1 MNLLIE
7 IAKNAKAQ
15 AITLRRGNRCQLSGT
30 ARRVD
35 KRSAS
40 TACKP
45 IPVDALRLSTLH
57 SAGSTRRRSERG
69 FTLLEMLLVIF
80 LMALVASTGLM
91 LTEGVE
97 DQAKYD
103 ETKRRMGLIRKAIV
117 GDPTRTVNG
126 APELSGFVADMGRLP
141 LCLAEL
147 LTLGDEVVPAT
158 VPKTYE
164 SPCDDT
170 VIVSAWNLDQDTG
183 VGIGWRGPYLQVIPE
198 SGGGLRFRDGYGN
211 EGANAAND
219 ALNSGW
225 DYSVTGTT
233 TSLSSEGM
241 DLTVATDDVAAPQ
254 LIVSADWQ
262 VQLPAAVSVTF
273 ENQSGN
279 PIPPTTIP
287 PASNLNL
294 QLLIYLSDLTNV
306 IKADDGNNE
315 FLALTPTEPVLANSR
330 KSVTFTLD
338 TAPTIAIGVRGY
350 AIVCY
355 VAPPADPDEF
365 VIFDGDC
372 NTSSPNPN
380 PKPDITNIRS
390 FSVLPRQTLNLAL
403 KWIIP

>member
-7 IAKNAKAQ
+7 IAKNAKAP
-15 AITLRRGNRCQLSGT
+15 AITLRLS
-30 ARRVD
+30 
-35 KRSAS
+35 S
-40 TACKP
+40 
-45 IPVDALRLSTLH
+45 LH
-57 SAGSTRRRSERG
+57 ATSSTRRRSLRG

-103 ETKRRMGLIRKAIV
+103 ETKRRMELIRKAIV
-117 GDPTRTVNG
+117 GDPARTVNG

-147 LTLGDEVVPAT
+147 LTLGDEVLPVT
-158 VPKTYE
+158 VPKTFE

-170 VIVSAWNLDQDTG
+170 VIVSEWNLDSDTG
-183 VGIGWRGPYLQVIPE
+183 VGIGWRGPYLQVLPE

-211 EGANAAND
+211 ESANAAND

-225 DYSVTGTT
+225 DYSVNGTT
-233 TSLSSEGM
+233 SSLSSEGM

-279 PIPPTTIP
+279 PIPAVG
-287 PASNLNL
+287 ASNLNL
-294 QLLIYLSDLTNV
+294 QLLVYLSDLTSA
-306 IKADDGNNE
+306 IKGDDGTAE
-315 FLALTPTEPVLANSR
+315 LLALRPTEPVLANSR
-330 KSVTFTLD
+330 KSVNFILD
-338 TAPTIAIGVRGY
+338 TTPTIAIGIRAY
-350 AIVCY
+350 SIVCY
-355 VAPPADPDEF
+355 EAPPADPDDF

-372 NTSSPNPN
+372 DKGAPNPN

-403 KWIIP
+403 NWIIP

>member
-45 IPVDALRLSTLH
+45 IPVDALRLSTLP
-57 SAGSTRRRSERG
+57 AVGSIHHKSERG

-103 ETKRRMGLIRKAIV
+103 ETKRRMELIRKAIV

-147 LTLGDEVVPAT
+147 LRLGDEVLPAT
-158 VPKTYE
+158 VPKTFK

-170 VIVSAWNLDQDTG
+170 EIVSEWNLDQNTG
-183 VGIGWRGPYLQVIPE
+183 VGIGWRGSYLQVIPE

-211 EGANAAND
+211 EGANAAAD
-219 ALNSGW
+219 ALDSGW
-225 DYSVTGTT
+225 DYSVTAATA
-233 TSLSSEGM
+233 SLASEGM

-262 VQLPAAVSVTF
+262 VQIQAAVSVTF
-273 ENQSGN
+273 ENQSGTKL
-279 PIPPTTIP
+279 PG
-287 PASNLNL
+287 SDVNLVL
-294 QLLIYLSDLTNV
+294 RLYLSDLTDYV
-306 IKADDGNNE
+306 DSDEG
-315 FLALTPTEPVLANSR
+315 TPDYLVLA
-330 KSVTFTLD
+330 KESVLGSSQKAETFKLSTPPLL
-338 TAPTIAIGVRGY
+338 PIGQRGY

-355 VAPPADPDEF
+355 VATSDPDDF

-372 NTSSPNPN
+372 DTSGANPN
-380 PKPDITNIRS
+380 PKPDIANIRS

-403 KWIIP
+403 NWIIS

>member
-1 MNLLIE
+1 MNLLIQ
-7 IAKNAKAQ
+7 IA
-15 AITLRRGNRCQLSGT
+15 
-30 ARRVD
+30 
-35 KRSAS
+35 
-40 TACKP
+40 
-45 IPVDALRLSTLH
+45 LH

-103 ETKRRMGLIRKAIV
+103 ETKRRMELIRKAII
-117 GDPTRTVNG
+117 GDPSRTVNG
-126 APELSGFVADMGRLP
+126 APEISGFVADMGRLP

-147 LTLGDEVVPAT
+147 LRVGDEVLPAT
-158 VPKTYE
+158 DPRTFE
-164 SPCDDT
+164 SSCDDT
-170 VIVSAWNLDQDTG
+170 VIVSEWNLDQDTG
-183 VGIGWRGPYLQVIPE
+183 VGVGWRGPYLQVIPE

-211 EGANAAND
+211 EGANATTD
-219 ALNSGW
+219 ELNSGW

-241 DLTVATDDVAAPQ
+241 DLTVASDDVSAPQ

-273 ENQSGN
+273 ENQSAN
-279 PIPPTTIP
+279 PIPVASAT
-287 PASNLNL
+287 SNLNL
-294 QLLIYLSDLTNV
+294 QLRVYLSDLTSA
-306 IKADDGNNE
+306 IKGDDGTTE
-315 FLALTPTEPVLANSR
+315 LLALTPTEPVLANSR
-330 KSVTFTLD
+330 KSVNFILD
-338 TAPTIAIGVRGY
+338 TTPTIAIGNRAY

-355 VAPPADPDEF
+355 EAPPADPDDF

-372 NTSSPNPN
+372 ETSGANPN

>member
-15 AITLRRGNRCQLSGT
+15 AIALRRGNRCQLLGT
-30 ARRVD
+30 ASRVD

-45 IPVDALRLSTLH
+45 IPVDALRLSTLP
-57 SAGSTRRRSERG
+57 AVGSIHHKSERG

-103 ETKRRMGLIRKAIV
+103 ETKRRMELIRKAIV

-147 LTLGDEVVPAT
+147 LRLGDEVLPAT
-158 VPKTYE
+158 VPKTFE

-170 VIVSAWNLDQDTG
+170 EIVSDWHLDQDTG
-183 VGIGWRGPYLQVIPE
+183 VGMGWRGPYLQVIPE

-211 EGANAAND
+211 EGANAAAD
-219 ALNSGW
+219 ALDSGW
-225 DYSVTGTT
+225 DYSVTAATA
-233 TSLSSEGM
+233 SLASEGM
-241 DLTVATDDVAAPQ
+241 DLAVATDDVAAPQ

-262 VQLPAAVSVTF
+262 VPLPAAVSVTF
-273 ENQSGN
+273 ENQSGAPLPTPN
-279 PIPPTTIP
+279 PV
-287 PASNLNL
+287 NLVL
-294 QLLIYLSDLTNV
+294 RLYLSDLTDYIDSDEGTPDYLV
-306 IKADDGNNE
+306 
-315 FLALTPTEPVLANSR
+315 LTKESVLGSSQKTESFKLSTPPL
-330 KSVTFTLD
+330 L
-338 TAPTIAIGVRGY
+338 PIGQRGY
-350 AIVCY
+350 AIICHEV
-355 VAPPADPDEF
+355 PSGDPDNYR
-365 VIFDGDC
+365 IFDGDC
-372 NTSSPNPN
+372 VAENPV
-380 PKPDITNIRS
+380 PAVSNIRS

-403 KWIIP
+403 NWIIP

>member
-1 MNLLIE
+1 
-7 IAKNAKAQ
+7 
-15 AITLRRGNRCQLSGT
+15 
-30 ARRVD
+30 
-35 KRSAS
+35 
-40 TACKP
+40 
-45 IPVDALRLSTLH
+45 
-57 SAGSTRRRSERG
+57 
-69 FTLLEMLLVIF
+69 MLLVIF

-97 DQAKYD
+97 DQSKYD
-103 ETKRRMGLIRKAIV
+103 ETKRRMALIRTAIV
-117 GDPTRTVNG
+117 GDSTRTVND
-126 APELSGFVADMGRLP
+126 APALSGFVADMGRLP

-147 LTLGDEVVPAT
+147 LTLGNEVVPVT

-170 VIVSAWNLDQDTG
+170 VIVSAWNLDPDTG

-225 DYSVTGTT
+225 DYSVTGAT
-233 TSLSSEGM
+233 TSLSSEGV
-241 DLTVATDDVAAPQ
+241 DVTVATDDVVAPQ

-273 ENQSGN
+273 VNQSGTKL
-279 PIPPTTIP
+279 PTS
-287 PASNLNL
+287 AANLVL
-294 QLLIYLSDLTNV
+294 RLYLSDLNDYEDSDEGTPDYLV
-306 IKADDGNNE
+306 
-315 FLALTPTEPVLANSR
+315 LTSLSVFENSQKTES
-330 KSVTFTLD
+330 FTLN
-338 TAPTIAIGVRGY
+338 TPPLLPIGQRGY
-350 AIVCY
+350 AIVCHQGGT
-355 VAPPADPDEF
+355 VDPDDF

-372 NTSSPNPN
+372 NTTAPNAN

-403 KWIIP
+403 NWVIP

>member
-15 AITLRRGNRCQLSGT
+15 ALTRSRGNPCQLSGT
-30 ARRVD
+30 APRVD

-45 IPVDALRLSTLH
+45 IPVDALHLSTLH
-57 SAGSTRRRSERG
+57 AAGSIRRRSERG

-80 LMALVASTGLM
+80 LMALVASAGLM

-103 ETKRRMGLIRKAIV
+103 ETKHRMELIRKAIV

-262 VQLPAAVSVTF
+262 VQLPAAVSVTL
-273 ENQSGN
+273 ENQSG
-279 PIPPTTIP
+279 TKL
-287 PASNLNL
+287 PATDVNLVL
-294 QLLIYLSDLTNV
+294 RIYLSDLTDYV
-306 IKADDGNNE
+306 DSDEGT
-315 FLALTPTEPVLANSR
+315 LDYLVLA
-330 KSVTFTLD
+330 KESVLGSSQKTESFKLSTPPPL
-338 TAPTIAIGVRGY
+338 PIGKRAY
-350 AIVCY
+350 ALICHEV
-355 VAPPADPDEF
+355 PPGDPDNYR
-365 VIFDGDC
+365 IFDGDC
-372 NTSSPNPN
+372 VAGNPV
-380 PKPDITNIRS
+380 PAVSNIRS

>member
-1 MNLLIE
+1 MNALIE
-7 IAKNAKAQ
+7 TAKSAKAL
-15 AITLRRGNRCQLSGT
+15 APT
-30 ARRVD
+30 
-35 KRSAS
+35 
-40 TACKP
+40 P
-45 IPVDALRLSTLH
+45 Y
-57 SAGSTRRRSERG
+57 SAGWKSLRPQLG

-80 LMALVASTGLM
+80 LMALVASTGLL

-103 ETKRRMGLIRKAIV
+103 ETKRRMELIRKAIV

-147 LTLGDEVVPAT
+147 LRLGDEVLPAT
-158 VPKTYE
+158 VPKTFK

-170 VIVSAWNLDQDTG
+170 EIVSEWNLDQNTG

-211 EGANAAND
+211 EGANAAAD

-225 DYSVTGTT
+225 HYSVTAAT
-233 TSLSSEGM
+233 TSLASEGT

-262 VQLPAAVSVTF
+262 VPLPAAVSVTF
-273 ENQSGN
+273 ENQSGAPLPTPN
-279 PIPPTTIP
+279 PV
-287 PASNLNL
+287 NLVL
-294 QLLIYLSDLTNV
+294 RLYLSDLTDYV
-306 IKADDGNNE
+306 DSDEG
-315 FLALTPTEPVLANSR
+315 TPDYLVLA
-330 KSVTFTLD
+330 KDSVLGSGQKTETFKLSTPPLL
-338 TAPTIAIGVRGY
+338 PIGQRGY
-350 AIVCY
+350 AIVCFG
-355 VAPPADPDEF
+355 VPSANPDDF

-372 NTSSPNPN
+372 QAGNSVPAVS
-380 PKPDITNIRS
+380 NIRS

-403 KWIIP
+403 NWIIP

>member
-15 AITLRRGNRCQLSGT
+15 AITLRRGNRCQLLGT
-30 ARRVD
+30 ASRVD

-45 IPVDALRLSTLH
+45 IPVDALRLSTLPA
-57 SAGSTRRRSERG
+57 AGLKSLRPQRG

-103 ETKRRMGLIRKAIV
+103 ETKRRMELIRKAIV

-147 LTLGDEVVPAT
+147 LRLGDEVLPAT
-158 VPKTYE
+158 VPKTFK
-164 SPCDDT
+164 SPCDGT
-170 VIVSAWNLDQDTG
+170 EIVSEWYLDQNTG

-211 EGANAAND
+211 EGANAAAD
-219 ALNSGW
+219 ALDSGW
-225 DYSVTGTT
+225 DYSVTAATA
-233 TSLSSEGM
+233 SLASEGM
-241 DLTVATDDVAAPQ
+241 DLAVATDDVAAPQ

-262 VQLPAAVSVTF
+262 VQIQAAVSVTF
-273 ENQSGN
+273 ENQSG
-279 PIPPTTIP
+279 TKL
-287 PASNLNL
+287 PALDANLVL
-294 QLLIYLSDLTNV
+294 RLYLSDLTDYV
-306 IKADDGNNE
+306 DSDEGTPDY
-315 FLALTPTEPVLANSR
+315 LVLTSLSVSASGQKTENFKLSTPPL
-330 KSVTFTLD
+330 L
-338 TAPTIAIGVRGY
+338 PIGQRGY

-355 VAPPADPDEF
+355 QGGTVDPDDF

-372 NTSSPNPN
+372 DTTGANPN
-380 PKPDITNIRS
+380 PKPNIANIRS
-390 FSVLPRQTLNLAL
+390 FSVSPRQTLNLAL
-403 KWIIP
+403 NWIIP

>member
-15 AITLRRGNRCQLSGT
+15 AITLRRGNRCPLSGT

-45 IPVDALRLSTLH
+45 IPVDALRLSTLP
-57 SAGSTRRRSERG
+57 AVGSRHHKSERG

-97 DQAKYD
+97 DQTKYD
-103 ETKRRMGLIRKAIV
+103 ETKRRMEMIRKAIV
-117 GDPTRTVNG
+117 GDPSRTVNG

-147 LTLGDEVVPAT
+147 LRLGDEVLPAT
-158 VPKTYE
+158 VPKTFK
-164 SPCDDT
+164 SPCDVT
-170 VIVSAWNLDQDTG
+170 EIVSEWYLDQNTG

-211 EGANAAND
+211 EGANAAAD
-219 ALNSGW
+219 ALDSGW
-225 DYSVTGTT
+225 DYSVTAATA
-233 TSLSSEGM
+233 SLASEGM

-262 VQLPAAVSVTF
+262 VQIPAAVSVTF
-273 ENQSGN
+273 ENQSGA
-279 PIPPTTIP
+279 PLPG
-287 PASNLNL
+287 SGVNLVL
-294 QLLIYLSDLTNV
+294 RLYLSDLTDYVDSDEGTPDYLVLTSLSVSASGQKTENFKLSTPP
-306 IKADDGNNE
+306 ILPIGKRAY
-315 FLALTPTEPVLANSR
+315 ALICHEV
-330 KSVTFTLD
+330 
-338 TAPTIAIGVRGY
+338 
-350 AIVCY
+350 
-355 VAPPADPDEF
+355 PPGDPDNYR
-365 VIFDGDC
+365 IFDGDC
-372 NTSSPNPN
+372 VAGNPV
-380 PKPDITNIRS
+380 PAVSNIRS

-403 KWIIP
+403 NWIIP